1 MSLQRRLLLYLLIC
15 APLVWGGAL
24 LVSAQRARHEV
35 NELFDTEIIRLALQV
50 QATLAVAVA
59 PGQMLPRPASA
70 GEADLRDLAIAVWNR
85 QGQLLL
91 VDREGVQLPRR
102 ADATGF
108 VDMTLG
114 GEPWRV
120 YYLQSP
126 NGDWLVAAGQRGD
139 ERDELVRDL
148 VAGQLVPWLLVL
160 PVLLLAM
167 AWSVR
172 RALRPV
178 HVLTGELQGRGADD
192 LRPVPVTQAPQELQP
207 MLQAMNGLF
216 TRIESTLERERRFT
230 ADAAHELRTPLA
242 VLRAQWD
249 VLRRATGEDE
259 RHRAEAQLN
268 AGMDRMDRLVTQML
282 ALSRLES
289 TDRLPQ
295 ARALQWTPLVEQ
307 ALSDVLPLAERR
319 RIELD
324 CDWPAAGTPP
334 MPLQGDADLMTV
346 LLRNLLDNAVRYAP
360 EGSTVRLRFGADRL
374 AIENDGAA
382 LPPDVLAQLGQRFRR
397 VDGQAESGSGLGV
410 SIVQRIAALHGLT
423 LRYGTQ
429 ADGQGV
435 VAELVRFSPN
445 QTPPQPNRPSGAMPG
460 P

>member
-1 MSLQRRLLLYLLIC
+1 MSLQRRLLLYLLVC
-15 APLVWGGAL
+15 APLVWGAAL
-24 LVSAQRARHEV
+24 LVSAHRARHEV

-50 QATLAVAVA
+50 QATLVAAAA
-59 PGQMLPRPASA
+59 PGQVLPTPRSA

-102 ADATGF
+102 ADTAGF
-108 VDMTLG
+108 VDMQLG

-120 YYLQSP
+120 YYLQSQ
-126 NGDWLVAAGQRGD
+126 NGEWLVAAGQRGD
-139 ERDELVRDL
+139 ERDEVVRDL
-148 VAGQLVPWLLVL
+148 VASQLVPWLLVL

-167 AWSVR
+167 AWAVR
-172 RALRPV
+172 RALQPV
-178 HVLTGELQGRGADD
+178 RLLTTELQGRSADD
-192 LRPVPVTQAPQELQP
+192 LRPVPVDHAPQELQP
-207 MLQAMNGLF
+207 MLAAMNGLF
-216 TRIESTLERERRFT
+216 TRIESTLEHERRFT

-259 RHRAEAQLN
+259 RRRAETQLN

-289 TDRLPQ
+289 TDRLPRAQ
-295 ARALQWTPLVEQ
+295 ALQWTPLVEQ
-307 ALSDVLPLAERR
+307 AISDVLPLAERR
-319 RIELD
+319 RIGLD
-324 CDWPAAGTPP
+324 CEWPAAPTPP
-334 MPLQGDADLMTV
+334 MPLQGDPDLMTV

-360 EGSTVRLRFGADRL
+360 EGSTVRMRFGADRL
-374 AIENDGAA
+374 EIENDGAA

-397 VDGQAESGSGLGV
+397 IDGQAESGSGLGV
-410 SIVQRIAALHGLT
+410 SIVQRIAALHGLA
-423 LRYGTQ
+423 LRYRPR

-435 VAELVRFSPN
+435 VAELVIR
-445 QTPPQPNRPSGAMPG
+445 TAVA
-460 P
+460 

>member
-1 MSLQRRLLLYLLIC
+1 M
-15 APLVWGGAL
+15 AL
-24 LVSAQRARHEV
+24 LVSAHRARQEV

-50 QATLAVAVA
+50 QSTLVAAAA
-59 PGQMLPRPASA
+59 PGQMLPTPPSA

-108 VDMTLG
+108 VDMQLG

-120 YYLQSP
+120 YYLQSQD
-126 NGDWLVAAGQRGD
+126 GEWLVAAGQHGD

-148 VAGQLVPWLLVL
+148 VGSQLLPWLLVL

-167 AWSVR
+167 AWAVR
-172 RALRPV
+172 RALQPV
-178 HVLTGELQGRGADD
+178 RSLTAELQGRSADD
-192 LRPVPVTQAPQELQP
+192 LRPVPVDHAPRELQP
-207 MLQAMNGLF
+207 MLSAMNGLF
-216 TRIESTLERERRFT
+216 TRIESTLEHERRFT

-249 VLRRATGEDE
+249 VLRRASGEDE
-259 RHRAEAQLN
+259 RRRAETQLN

-289 TDRLPQ
+289 TNRLPQ

-374 AIENDGAA
+374 EIENDGAA

-397 VDGQAESGSGLGV
+397 IDGQAESGSGLGV
-410 SIVQRIAALHGLT
+410 SIVQRIAALHGLA
-423 LRYGTQ
+423 LRYRAQ

-435 VAELVRFSPN
+435 VAEL
-445 QTPPQPNRPSGAMPG
+445 AMA
-460 P
+460 

>member
-1 MSLQRRLLLYLLIC
+1 
-15 APLVWGGAL
+15 
-24 LVSAQRARHEV
+24 
-35 NELFDTEIIRLALQV
+35 
-50 QATLAVAVA
+50 
-59 PGQMLPRPASA
+59 
-70 GEADLRDLAIAVWNR
+70 
-85 QGQLLL
+85 
-91 VDREGVQLPRR
+91 
-102 ADATGF
+102 
-108 VDMTLG
+108 
-114 GEPWRV
+114 
-120 YYLQSP
+120 
-126 NGDWLVAAGQRGD
+126 
-139 ERDELVRDL
+139 
-148 VAGQLVPWLLVL
+148 VL

-382 LPPDVLAQLGQRFRR
+382 LPPEVLAQLGQRFRR